1 MKLSQLLVPK
11 LVVHPL
17 RATDKW
23 QAIRMLAD
31 AAVDGGSM
39 RADVLETVV
48 DALIVREKS
57 MSTGMDHGVAIPH
70 AAVDDVQDVVTVL
83 GIAPNGIPFGS
94 IDGQPAKII
103 VCLVIPR
110 SKKLLHIKTLA
121 EIARLLSRQEVRDA
135 LVLSAD
141 AQAALELVRE
151 KERETV

>member
-23 QAIRMLAD
+23 QAIRTLAR
-31 AAVDGGSM
+31 AAVDGGAM
-39 RADVLETVV
+39 RGEALETVV
-48 DALIVREKS
+48 DALITREKS

-70 AAVDDVQDVVTVL
+70 AAVDDVNDVVTVL

-141 AQAALELVRE
+141 AEAALDLVRE